1 MNHKNKS
8 ILGPEYVKQ
17 FRCIGSSCQDNCCIG
32 WDVDIDKKT
41 YYKYQKFKEED
52 LMRLFKSS
60 VHQNREAYSD
70 EVDFAKVKL
79 KKDKRCPFLN
89 DENLCIIQAKVG
101 ENYLSNVC
109 ATYPRFTNLVDD
121 VYEQSA
127 TVSCPEAARLILK
140 NKLGLSFASETADL
154 GLQTI
159 IMYEVDTRIS
169 GQNSM
174 INHLLALR
182 QFSISVL
189 QNRDYTLA
197 DRLLILGYFYSDL
210 QKLTDRKRALDIPGL
225 IKAHNEK
232 IRDEKFREEI
242 KGLPV
247 RISDQMK
254 IVSEIASQLHVYDE
268 IDSKRFI
275 AFNEDCKN
283 GISGAKQHGV
293 RSEHVKNYSDS
304 YRMNYEPFMAKHGYV
319 LENYLVNYVFSS
331 LFPAGESQKPFEA
344 YSLLVARYALI
355 KYYLVGIAASKRGLN
370 EKLAIEFIQVFS
382 KAVEHHKTFLESI
395 PSYLQRKKQN
405 TLNDMSILLKH

>member
-1 MNHKNKS
+1 MEHKDKL

-17 FRCIGSSCQDNCCIG
+17 FKCIGPSCQDNCCIG

-41 YYKYQKFKEED
+41 YYKYQKIKEEE

-70 EVDFAKVKL
+70 DVDFAKVKL

-89 DENLCIIQAKVG
+89 DENLCRIQAKVG

-109 ATYPRFTNLVDD
+109 ATYPRFTNLVND
-121 VYEQSA
+121 VYEHSA
-127 TVSCPEAARLILK
+127 TVSCPEAAKLILK
-140 NKLGLSFASETADL
+140 NKMGLSFASKTADL
-154 GLQTI
+154 GVRSI
-159 IMYEVDTRIS
+159 IMYQVDTRIF

-174 INHLLALR
+174 ITHLLALR

-189 QNRDYTLA
+189 QNRGYTLEE
-197 DRLLILGYFYSDL
+197 RLLLLGYFFSDF
-210 QKLTDRKRALDIPGL
+210 QKLTDRKRTIDISGL
-225 IKAHNEK
+225 IKEHNDK
-232 IRDEKFREEI
+232 IKGEKFRKTI
-242 KGLPV
+242 KDLPI
-247 RISDQMK
+247 RISDQMT
-254 IVSEIASQLHVYDE
+254 IISEIASQLRVYDE

-275 AFNEDCKN
+275 AFTEDCKK
-283 GISGAKQHGV
+283 GIAGAKSPGV

-304 YRMNYEPFMAKHGYV
+304 YQLYYEPFMAKHGYI
-319 LENYLVNYVFSS
+319 LENYLVNYVFSN

-355 KYYLVGIAASKRGLN
+355 KYDLIGIAASKRGLN

-395 PSYLQRKKQN
+395 PSYLQRKKYN
-405 TLNDMSILLKH
+405 TLADMAVLLKH